1 MVLDLHDYY
10 DFHRNQSA
18 ITQRLRN
25 DILNGNYKPS
35 SPLTIRVEKKAG
47 ITRRICIP
55 SAEDAVVLQ
64 SLSAEL
70 YPDIKKNHPS
80 RNAFFSRSH
89 GFKPPTLSIDEAV
102 KYFWFKV

>member
-64 SLSAEL
+64 SLSEEL
-70 YPDIKKNHPS
+70 YPDIKKNRSEERRVGNECVSTCRS
-80 RNAFFSRSH
+80 RWSRSH
-89 GFKPPTLSIDEAV
+89 
-102 KYFWFKV
+102 